1 MFRKFRIV
9 MRFVLFRQE
18 KHPNPRKRGIV
29 MVTLTYEDCPEM
41 TPEILKQFKR
51 MHSKKRTKESVSL
64 RVSADTLEKAK
75 AYGKG
80 YTAFLSRLLDVAIN
94 NEEIVKKCI

>member
-1 MFRKFRIV
+1 
-9 MRFVLFRQE
+9 
-18 KHPNPRKRGIV
+18 
-29 MVTLTYEDCPEM
+29 MVTMTYEDLKKPLTKEELKELKLAAKRPIVYDEDCPEM
-41 TPEILKQFKR
+41 TPEMLKQFKR
-51 MHSKKRTKESVSL
+51 MHPQKRTKESVSL